1 MKKFP
6 TKLKIDGKCWKWIYC
21 CSDKGR
27 MAEVLRQLGSFSSD
41 YYSHGMVD
49 DGFCGFDPR
58 AWIRFSRGSSKG
70 SEFEDR
76 NNHHGLDRSNHVNLL
91 YYEELRTLS
100 QTNLKLTFH
109 PNNNNNN
116 NNNENDVSKN
126 DNSSSS
132 GISIEAPKKSKRAS
146 YWGRPLP
153 HLASFRCVAGSVPK
167 IKVRTTGGCESG
179 IGGSKRNPVFR
190 SNSFRYEK
198 YVSDD
203 PNLDTISEKS
213 ALQLKKVR
221 QFWICH

>member
-1 MKKFP
+1 
-6 TKLKIDGKCWKWIYC
+6 
-21 CSDKGR
+21 
-27 MAEVLRQLGSFSSD
+27 MADVLRQLGSFSTD
-41 YYSHGMVD
+41 YYSQGMVD
-49 DGFCGFDPR
+49 DGLCGFDPR

-70 SEFEDR
+70 SELEDR
-76 NNHHGLDRSNHVNLL
+76 NNHHGLDRNNHVNLL

-116 NNNENDVSKN
+116 NENDGSKN

-132 GISIEAPKKSKRAS
+132 GISIEASKKPKRAS

-203 PNLDTISEKS
+203 QNLDTISEKS
-213 ALQLKKVR
+213 ALQLKKVNR
-221 QFWICH
+221 LHCSLLNYLNLTYCLQCVSLI